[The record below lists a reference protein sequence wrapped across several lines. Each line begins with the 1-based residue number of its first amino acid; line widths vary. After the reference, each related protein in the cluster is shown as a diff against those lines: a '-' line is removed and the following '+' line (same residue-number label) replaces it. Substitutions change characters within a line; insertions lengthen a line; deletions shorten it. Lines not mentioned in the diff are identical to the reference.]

1 MVFSPKFFHLFK
13 KGRYSR
19 ERFVSDLIAGVVVG
33 IIALPLAIAFGIASG
48 VSPQQGLITAIVAGF
63 LISVFGGS
71 RFLIG
76 GPTGAFIVI
85 VSGIVAQYGI
95 QGLTIATIMAGVILI
110 AMGLCKMGAVF
121 KFIPYPIVV
130 GFTSGIALTIFSTQM
145 KDFFGLGDVAVPSGF
160 IPEWICYFQNISHIS
175 LTETALSVCCLLVII
190 FWNKWGFH
198 KIPGSLIA
206 LIAGTAASVLLS
218 RFTGLE
224 FATIG
229 SKFPELAEG
238 LPMPRPVAPA
248 MDFQTVKS
256 LVSPAFTIA
265 VLCAIES
272 LLAAMVADGVTGK
285 RHDSNTELIGQGIAN
300 IITPLFGGIPATG
313 ALARTMASINN
324 GARTSVAGII
334 HAAVLLLIYLFLM
347 PYAVYIPLSC
357 LAAILVVVA
366 FNMSEWRSFRY
377 LLKGDAPDVAV
388 LLITFFLTV
397 IVDLTV
403 GIEVGVVL
411 AIAMFVRRMMQTSTI
426 EVLDQEKIAAAEDD
440 DVAAKDDVEMLDI
453 HKGVEVN
460 DTEAGFTK
468 HKIDIRPMQAYTD
481 YNGSVYE
488 SSIYKFDKAAN
499 TLSVTVRNWVVSTRL
514 RVLVKNNDNG
524 LTGDAADW
532 CMQVI
537 DETNNNYPNTRAS
550 IAFRIYNPNPY
561 PTTTAKDRAA
571 LKVGTDNQYRY
582 TEKGYTIGVQEGSD
596 VAFYYDSLTAT
607 NATIKFRLINVKSG
621 EIKSYTV
628 TGKTLADSG
637 KCIGIALNHSS
648 FK

>member
-1 MVFSPKFFHLFK
+1 MEYSPKFFHLFK

-19 ERFVSDLIAGVVVG
+19 ERFISDLIAGVVVG

-63 LISVFGGS
+63 LVSVFGGS

-95 QGLTIATIMAGVILI
+95 QGLTVATIMAGMILV

-145 KDFFGLGDVAVPSGF
+145 KDFFGLGNVAVPSGF
-160 IPEWICYFQNISHIS
+160 VPEWICYIQNISHIS
-175 LTETALSVCCLLVII
+175 LSETALSVGCLLVII
-190 FWNKWGFH
+190 SWNKWGFK
-198 KIPGSLIA
+198 KIPGSLVA
-206 LIAGTAASVLLS
+206 MVLGTAASVMLS
-218 RFTGLE
+218 RFAGIE

-238 LPMPRPVAPA
+238 LPLPKPVAPS
-248 MDFQTVKS
+248 MDFATVKG

-265 VLCAIES
+265 ILCAIES

-285 RHDSNTELIGQGIAN
+285 QHDSNTELIGQGIAN
-300 IITPLFGGIPATG
+300 IVTPLFGGIPATG

-324 GARTSVAGII
+324 GARTSVAGIV
-334 HAAVLLLIYLFLM
+334 HAVVLLLIYLFLM

-357 LAAILVVVA
+357 LAAVLVVVA

-377 LLKGDAPDVAV
+377 LLKGDGADVAV

-397 IVDLTV
+397 VVDLTV

-426 EVLDQEKIAAAEDD
+426 EVLDQDRLAATEDD

-453 HKGVEVN
+453 HKGVEVYEIN
-460 DTEAGFTK
+460 GPYFFGLASRSEEFERRNKNTCVRIIRMRKVPF
-468 HKIDIRPMQAYTD
+468 IDST
-481 YNGSVYE
+481 G
-488 SSIYKFDKAAN
+488 
-499 TLSVTVRNWVVSTRL
+499 VRNLKNIIDMAHKRGVEVILSGVNETVLATL
-514 RVLVKNNDNG
+514 RKFGVDQIIGERN
-524 LTGDAADW
+524 
-532 CMQVI
+532 I
-537 DETNNNYPNTRAS
+537 YPN
-550 IAFRIYNPNPY
+550 IFP
-561 PTTTAKDRAA
+561 A
-571 LKVGTDNQYRY
+571 LAHAN
-582 TEKGYTIGVQEGSD
+582 E
-596 VAFYYDSLTAT
+596 VADACLDKEA
-607 NATIKFRLINVKSG
+607 
-621 EIKSYTV
+621 
-628 TGKTLADSG
+628 
-637 KCIGIALNHSS
+637 
-648 FK
+648 